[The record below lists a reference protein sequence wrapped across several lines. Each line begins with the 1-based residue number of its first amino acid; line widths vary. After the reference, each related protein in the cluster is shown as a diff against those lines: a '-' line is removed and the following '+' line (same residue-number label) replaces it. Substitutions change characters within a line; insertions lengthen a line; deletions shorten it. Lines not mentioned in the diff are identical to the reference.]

1 MHRTIRAILALTL
14 LSVCPAALAATAG
27 HTRAWQYQTEAAAG
41 LEVRNL
47 MGEIRVERGSDPGF
61 HVTVTATVEARTEA
75 EARTYAGAIE
85 YRTRDIGAGSRF
97 HVAFPKAKFPKLY
110 YAKGPDS
117 WWGAMYVE
125 YLGERIRLTG
135 DREEAPMV
143 RVDLLIRAPAG
154 AKLDVRNMFGG
165 AVARGYSGEL
175 RLDSNRSALR
185 SVAGEGRLALDSG
198 SGDVEVSGHKGRVN
212 ADTGSGSVSIR
223 DCNCEIDVDT
233 GSGSVQIHGGSGA
246 LRAETGSGRVTI
258 AGFSGSIAA
267 DTGSG
272 AVHAR
277 DVSSVAELNVDTG
290 SGSVSVD
297 GDLSALRR
305 LHIDTGS
312 GSVRLQSAS
321 APSMEIVIDTGS
333 GPVDVDAP
341 GATIRESGHGTRTLR
356 LREGS
361 GSGVIDTG
369 SGGVDIVIGAN

>member
-1 MHRTIRAILALTL
+1 MHTTIRAVLALTL
-14 LSVCPAALAATAG
+14 LSICPITLAATAG
-27 HTRAWQYQTEAAAG
+27 HTRAWQYKTDAAAG

-47 MGEIRVERGSDPGF
+47 MGEIRIERGSDAGF
-61 HVTVTATVEARTEA
+61 HITVTATVEARTEA
-75 EARTYAGAIE
+75 EAQAYAGAIE
-85 YRTRDIGAGSRF
+85 YRSRDVGAGSRF
-97 HVAFPKAKFPKLY
+97 HVAFPKEKFRKLY
-110 YAKGPDS
+110 HAKGPDS
-117 WWGAMYVE
+117 WWGVMYVE

-154 AKLDVRNMFGG
+154 AKLDVRNLLGG
-165 AVARGYSGEL
+165 AVAQGYSGEL
-175 RLDSNRSALR
+175 RLDSGSSALR
-185 SVAGEGRLALDSG
+185 SVAGEGRLVLDSG
-198 SGDVEVSGHKGRVN
+198 SGDVEVSGHQGRVS

-223 DCNCEIDVDT
+223 YCSCEIGVDT
-233 GSGSVQIHGGSGA
+233 GSGSVEIHGGSGM
-246 LRAETGSGRVTI
+246 LRAETGSGRVTV

-272 AVHAR
+272 AVRAR
-277 DVSSVAELNVDTG
+277 DVSIVTELNVDTG

-305 LHIDTGS
+305 LRIDTGS

-321 APSMEIVIDTGS
+321 APSLDIVIDTGS
-333 GPVDVDAP
+333 GRVDIDAP
-341 GATIRESGHGTRTLR
+341 GATIRESGGGTRTLR